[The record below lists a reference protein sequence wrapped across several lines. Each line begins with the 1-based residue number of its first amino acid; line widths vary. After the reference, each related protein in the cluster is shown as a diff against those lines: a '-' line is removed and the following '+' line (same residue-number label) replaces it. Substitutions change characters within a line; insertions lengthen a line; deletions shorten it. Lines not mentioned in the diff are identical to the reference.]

1 MIFHKDIFQGGLA
14 LGTKLNYIILC
25 GSLAVG
31 AVLRVFM
38 LLFTVN
44 HSSGFI
50 AHEYITPAILMIAVM
65 VIAALLV
72 FVSALT
78 QKQKALKFNFM
89 PLVGAVISILMA
101 VAIFCEIFAS
111 SLLKYAPP
119 TQSIL
124 HKASGVLAVLALL
137 YMAAC
142 YFIKRDYPK
151 VITVFPIVFWIT
163 RVITVFTEFAALATV
178 SDMVLET
185 VSMCLCLFVFMDY
198 GKLMCGLEVKSKK
211 LTRAVATLC
220 GYVCLLSSLPRII
233 CALALPEAFSYFANI
248 PPFTTLAAAL
258 FAVNFALQIEE

>member
-1 MIFHKDIFQGGLA
+1 M
-14 LGTKLNYIILC
+14 GTKLNYLILC

-44 HSSGFI
+44 HGSGFI

-65 VIAALLV
+65 VIAAVLV

-78 QKQKALKFNFM
+78 QKQKALNLSFM
-89 PLVGAVISILMA
+89 PLVGAVVSILMA

-142 YFIKRDYPK
+142 YFIKKDYPK
-151 VITVFPIVFWIT
+151 VITVFPIAFWIT

-185 VSMCLCLFVFMDY
+185 LAMCLCLFVFMDY
-198 GKLMCGLEVKSKK
+198 GKLQCGLTVKSKR
-211 LTRAVATLC
+211 LTRAVALLC
-220 GYVCLLSSLPRII
+220 GYICLVSSLPRII
-233 CALALPEAFSYFANI
+233 CAAFAPSAFTYFANI
-248 PPFTTLAAAL
+248 PPYTTLAAAL
-258 FAVNFALQIEE
+258 FAISFALQTEE